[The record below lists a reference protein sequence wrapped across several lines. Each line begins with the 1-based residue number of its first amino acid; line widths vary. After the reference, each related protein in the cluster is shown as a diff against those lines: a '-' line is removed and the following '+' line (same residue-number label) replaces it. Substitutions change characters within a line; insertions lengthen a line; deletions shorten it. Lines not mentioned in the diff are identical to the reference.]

1 MKVIELRNV
10 YREDGAIYYFRKFKG
25 EAVLEFPNGEVNTPI
40 TFSIETNPLG
50 AKKIDIAILQA
61 TNYPLVP
68 IKNALKV
75 FIQNEDAKG
84 KLP

>member
-1 MKVIELRNV
+1 MRVIELRNV

-25 EAVLEFPNGEVNTPI
+25 EAVMEFPNGEVNTPI

-50 AKKIDIAILQA
+50 EKKIDIVLLQA
-61 TNYPLVP
+61 ANYPVIP
-68 IKNALKV
+68 IKNALRI
-75 FIQNEDAKG
+75 FIQKEDERG